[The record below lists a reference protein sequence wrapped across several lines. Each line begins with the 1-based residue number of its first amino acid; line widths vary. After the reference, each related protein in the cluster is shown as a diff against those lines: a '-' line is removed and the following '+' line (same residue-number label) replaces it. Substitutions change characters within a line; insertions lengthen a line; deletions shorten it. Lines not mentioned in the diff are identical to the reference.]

1 VEQHN
6 DTQALDDAIDNLV
19 DAMSRVEPAVFH
31 ESACDKANRTRDTQR
46 RRESGLATWRSSF
59 MG

>member
-1 VEQHN
+1 MEQH

-31 ESACDKANRTRDTQR
+31 ESACDAIRRTVHEILRDA
-46 RRESGLATWRSSF
+46 GKVD
-59 MG
+59 

>member
-19 DAMSRVEPAVFH
+19 DAMSRVDPAVFH
-31 ESACDKANRTRDTQR
+31 ESACDAIRRTVQEILRDA
-46 RRESGLATWRSSF
+46 GKVD
-59 MG
+59 